1 MKSRII
7 ATLLCVS
14 AANIVLAAEPSKPQ
28 MKYMGEFDA
37 GQPNVSIYKLFDPT
51 EDVVCYMLSPKVV
64 GKKDI
69 GNGNFIYDGNS
80 VGSISCVKAKMAVVP
95 VSQNQQVTVKK

>member
-1 MKSRII
+1 MKKII
-7 ATLLCVS
+7 ISLISLLTLPAFAGS
-14 AANIVLAAEPSKPQ
+14 QAKPQ

-64 GKKDI
+64 SKKDI
-69 GNGNFIYDGNS
+69 GDGNFVYEGNS

-95 VSQNQQVTVKK
+95 VQSSTPVKISK